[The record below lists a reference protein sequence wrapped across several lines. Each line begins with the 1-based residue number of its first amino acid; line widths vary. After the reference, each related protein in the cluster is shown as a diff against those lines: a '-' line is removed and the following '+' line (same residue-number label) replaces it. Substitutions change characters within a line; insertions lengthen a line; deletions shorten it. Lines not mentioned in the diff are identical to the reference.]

1 MYWWQKLSWW
11 LLMSYKWKMYHEMY
25 TRPTRLLIYRILWQV
40 KNDKIV
46 KSILQCFIYLFPS
59 DTHYSARKNATITLT
74 ALVGLVATRMVN
86 AWNLA
91 FYQMTAKKHQHTM
104 EVIKSHQIWVK
115 YGYYIAHYD
124 TLHAWKQHDFV
135 SHHVLEN
142 EALLRCCDT
151 AKCFQLSGFL
161 FTLDFF
167 WVLWL
172 FVLLAYVGSFLCF
185 LVKRRCWN
193 WTFNF

>member
-59 DTHYSARKNATITLT
+59 DGHYSDRKNATITLT

-115 YGYYIAHYD
+115 YCYTRENNVILCPIMCWRMKHCCVAVTQLNAFSCRVFCSLWISFEFYD
-124 TLHAWKQHDFV
+124 
-135 SHHVLEN
+135 
-142 EALLRCCDT
+142 
-151 AKCFQLSGFL
+151 FL
-161 FTLDFF
+161 FY
-167 WVLWL
+167 WL
-172 FVLLAYVGSFLCF
+172 MSGVFFVLSQKAMLKL
-185 LVKRRCWN
+185 
-193 WTFNF
+193 NF